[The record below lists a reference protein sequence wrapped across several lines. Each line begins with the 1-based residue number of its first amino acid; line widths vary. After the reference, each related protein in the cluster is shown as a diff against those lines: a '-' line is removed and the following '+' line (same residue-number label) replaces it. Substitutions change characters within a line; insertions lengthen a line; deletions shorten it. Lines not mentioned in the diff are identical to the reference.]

1 METNK
6 VLDINSETA
15 SKYIPIFEDV
25 FSDKFSSRKDEQRRI
40 WYFESSTL
48 SFALGSTFTMGKSL
62 EYIKSELIQ
71 GLENGLYKKDEINT
85 L

>member
-1 METNK
+1 
-6 VLDINSETA
+6 
-15 SKYIPIFEDV
+15 
-25 FSDKFSSRKDEQRRI
+25 
-40 WYFESSTL
+40 
-48 SFALGSTFTMGKSL
+48 MGKSL